1 MAEESGILRDKR
13 CDVYCKWNRNPGN
26 VRNIYIVKS
35 WDEWENVLSDLQLD
49 IDKVPV
55 LGLDCEWSAGCSSNA
70 NCRNVS
76 LVQFATA
83 FGVCILV
90 RLSQMN
96 TPTSSF
102 VMLLENSKVMKVG
115 LGIEQD
121 VKRLYLDYGIVVRGK
136 FDVRYLLD
144 IEQRNISLRT
154 LVKNCFDNVLE
165 KLSKVACSNWDA
177 AELTEAQ
184 IQYASADAQYS
195 LDCFL
200 KSLSNK
206 LLDHCWT
213 MWCSCQQIVAQ
224 KALDDYDHRPVRQR
238 SLNKKC
244 FKQLK
249 PKIANTSPS
258 RFALKGPHY
267 QNCILIGPDGDLLSR
282 LPKKKLMWYVKNNLG
297 DVVSQLSDEHWK
309 LFSCAEEDPP
319 FVVQL
324 RFQPKVVAS
333 KESYYIK
340 EKENQCVVCG
350 RLDLLMR
357 KRIIPHLYRRLFPEE
372 LKSFRSHDILLL
384 CFDCHRQAEYYDT
397 LFQRSL
403 AEQCDAPLRL
413 LEQQEDKFSKDAFKI
428 RGYARTLKFH
438 LHQLPDD
445 RREYLQKQLAL
456 FFQQDKFQLDLIEK
470 AIEMEKTNALHKNN
484 IYDAHAECV
493 VNYFAN
499 SEIGLSGFEKLW
511 RKRFVDLMKPKFLP
525 SLWSVDASFIY

>member
-1 MAEESGILRDKR
+1 MAEESDNLRDEC

-26 VRNIYIVKS
+26 VRNIFIVKS

-55 LGLDCEWSAGCSSNA
+55 LGLDCEWSADCSSNA
-70 NCRNVS
+70 TGRNVS

-102 VMLLENSKVMKVG
+102 VTLLENSKVMKVG

-121 VKRLYLDYGIVVRGK
+121 VKRLYLDHGIVVRGK

-144 IEQRNISLRT
+144 VDQRNISLQT
-154 LVKNCFDNVLE
+154 LQLGCNRIDR
-165 KLSKVACSNWDA
+165 
-177 AELTEAQ
+177 
-184 IQYASADAQYS
+184 SADS
-195 LDCFL
+195 
-200 KSLSNK
+200 
-206 LLDHCWT
+206 LLDHSWT
-213 MWCSCQQIVAQ
+213 MWCSCAQIAAQ
-224 KALDDYDHRPVRQR
+224 KALDDYDHRPVRQKNF
-238 SLNKKC
+238 SKTC
-244 FKQLK
+244 SKQLK
-249 PKIANTSPS
+249 PKLPNTSPS

-384 CFDCHRQAEYYDT
+384 CFDCHRKAEYYDT

-403 AEQCDAPLRL
+403 AEQCNAPLRL
-413 LEQQEDKFSKDAFKI
+413 AEQQEDKFSKDAFKI

-438 LHQLPDD
+438 FDQLPDD

-470 AIEMEKTNALHKNN
+470 AIEMEKPNATHRNN
-484 IYDAHAECV
+484 IYDTHAECV
-493 VNYFAN
+493 VNYYAN